1 MADAAATS
9 EAKRPKL
16 AAGFPG
22 VLPRYYRIWER
33 TTSGA
38 ESGEGIVLAVHNN
51 GMGLL
56 MLGPKHPAA
65 IAAAASGVKSV
76 VFSDGSDAFAGPP
89 TVPESPR
96 SEAPT
101 PVAGEGADDDGD
113 DGDAGAKTPASGR
126 PASSRASR
134 KRPRDGPVSL
144 IGIKVSGTG
153 KKGAPRVRTRT
164 CVAVVTDGDGGEWP
178 VACGVSGRVLETNRR
193 LADQP
198 ELLLRSADHGGIG
211 HLLVLDVDGNLRKR
225 LDPANPPHDWVCLHD
240 NAADGADADA
250 DED

>member
-1 MADAAATS
+1 MAAAAAS

-16 AAGFPG
+16 TAGFPG

-51 GMGLL
+51 GTGLL
-56 MLGPKHPAA
+56 MLGPTHPAA
-65 IAAAASGVKSV
+65 VAAAAAGVKSV
-76 VFSDGSDAFAGPP
+76 VFSDGSDSFAAPS

-96 SEAPT
+96 SEAP
-101 PVAGEGADDDGD
+101 AQEGGGDEDGD
-113 DGDAGAKTPASGR
+113 EDGAKTPASDRPSAGR
-126 PASSRASR
+126 VSR

-144 IGIKVSGTG
+144 QGIKVSGTG

-164 CVAVVTDGDGGEWP
+164 CVAIVTDGAGTEWP
-178 VACGVSGRVLETNRR
+178 VVCGVSGRVLETNRR
-193 LADQP
+193 LAERP
-198 ELLLRSADHGGIG
+198 ELLLRGADHGGLG

-225 LDPANPPHDWVCLHD
+225 LDPSNPPHDWVCLHD
-240 NAADGADADA
+240 NAAEGTDADA